1 MPSFDI
7 VNRID
12 MQHVDNAV
20 NNALREISQRYD
32 FRGSHN
38 ELTLDKKDK
47 KINFLAADK
56 VKIEAMREIFI
67 ANAVRQKI
75 NMKSFRFGQ
84 PEPTSMGALKREV
97 AIKEGIER
105 EIAQVI
111 VKLVKES
118 KLKVQASIQ
127 NDELRVTGKKI
138 DDLQAVISL
147 LHEKEWEVP
156 LQFVNMRS

>member
-12 MQHVDNAV
+12 MQLVDNAV
-20 NNALREISQRYD
+20 NNSLREISQRYD
-32 FRGSHN
+32 FRGTHN
-38 ELTLDKKDK
+38 EITLDKKEK

-56 VKIEAMREIFI
+56 VKMDAMREIFV
-67 ANAVRQKI
+67 ANVVRQKI
-75 NMKSFRFGQ
+75 NTKSFKYGNA
-84 PEPTSMGALKREV
+84 EPTAGGALKREV

-105 EIAQVI
+105 EIAQTI
-111 VKLVKES
+111 VKLVKDS
-118 KLKVQASIQ
+118 KLKVQAAIQ

-138 DDLQAVISL
+138 DDLQEVISL
-147 LHEKEWEVP
+147 LTSKEWEIP

>member
-20 NNALREISQRYD
+20 NNAVREISQRYD

-38 ELTLDKKDK
+38 EITLDKKEK

-56 VKIEAMREIFI
+56 VKMDAMREIFI
-67 ANAVRQKI
+67 ANVVRQKI
-75 NMKSFRFGQ
+75 NPKAFKYGNS
-84 PEPTSMGALKREV
+84 EPTAGGALKREV
-97 AIKEGIER
+97 VIKEGIER
-105 EIAQVI
+105 EIAQSI
-111 VKLVKES
+111 VKLVKDS

-127 NDELRVTGKKI
+127 NDELRVSGKKI
-138 DDLQAVISL
+138 DDLQQVITMLTSR
-147 LHEKEWEVP
+147 EWEIP

>member
-20 NNALREISQRYD
+20 NNAVREVSQRYD

-38 ELTLDKKDK
+38 ELTFDKKTK
-47 KINFLAADK
+47 KINFLAADR
-56 VKIEAMREIFI
+56 VKMEAMREIFI
-67 ANAVRQKI
+67 AHCVRQKI
-75 NMKSFRFGQ
+75 NMKSFHFGQ
-84 PEPTSMGALKREV
+84 PEPTSGGALKREV
-97 AIKEGIER
+97 EIREGIER
-105 EIAQVI
+105 EIAQTI

-127 NDELRVTGKKI
+127 NDELRVSGKKI

-147 LHEKEWEVP
+147 LQAKDWEVP

>member
-12 MQHVDNAV
+12 MQLVDNAV
-20 NNALREISQRYD
+20 NNSVREISQRYD
-32 FRGSHN
+32 FRGSHC
-38 ELTLDKKDK
+38 ELTLDKKTK

-56 VKIEAMREIFI
+56 VKMDAMREIFI

-75 NMKSFRFGQ
+75 NMKSFHFGQ
-84 PEPTSMGALKREV
+84 AEPTSAGALKKEV
-97 AIKEGIER
+97 EIKEGIEK
-105 EIAQVI
+105 EIAQRI

-118 KLKVQASIQ
+118 KMKVQASIQ
-127 NDELRVTGKKI
+127 SDELRVTGKKI
-138 DDLQAVISL
+138 DDLQEVIAL
-147 LHEKEWEVP
+147 LHQHEWEVP